1 MNSEE
6 LHKMK
11 DRIWSGLDMVMEKA
25 EKIGRAKTEWSI
37 MELGEMADIE
47 KDMAKA
53 LKCLVKTEVMM
64 TEHSVDKY

>member
-6 LHKMK
+6 YKRMK

-25 EKIGRAKTEWSI
+25 EKIGREKTEWSI

-47 KDMAKA
+47 KDMAKS
-53 LKCLVKTEVMM
+53 LKCLVKAQVMM
-64 TEHSVDKY
+64 NEHSIDKY

>member
-25 EKIGRAKTEWSI
+25 EKSGRAKTEWSI

-64 TEHSVDKY
+64 NEHSVDKY

>member
-53 LKCLVKTEVMM
+53 LKCLVKTEVLMN
-64 TEHSVDKY
+64 EHSVDKY

>member
-25 EKIGRAKTEWSI
+25 EKIGRTKTEWSI
-37 MELGEMADIE
+37 VELGEIADIE
-47 KDMAKA
+47 KDAAKT
-53 LKCLVKTEVMM
+53 LKSLVKIEVM
-64 TEHSVDKY
+64 TNEHSVDKY